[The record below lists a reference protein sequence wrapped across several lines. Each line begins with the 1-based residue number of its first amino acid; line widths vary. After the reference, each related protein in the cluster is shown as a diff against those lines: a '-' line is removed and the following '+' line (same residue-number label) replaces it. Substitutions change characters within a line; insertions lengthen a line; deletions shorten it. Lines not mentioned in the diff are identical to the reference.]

1 MPLAYSIIVPAYNEA
16 AELPST
22 LSSIRAA
29 MEAVSHEGECIVVDN
44 NSTDSTSTVAQKHG
58 ADLVVQEPINQIAR
72 ARNAGAT
79 RASGRFLIFIDAD
92 TRIQPQLLGDAL
104 HRLEQTSCVGG
115 GSVIKFESEVGVIGR
130 IGIGAWEH
138 ISKFA
143 RIAAGSFIFC
153 RREAFEAV
161 GGYDESLYASEE
173 VRFSRLI
180 KKWGKS
186 NGLGFVILDSAPA
199 LTSARKLNWYSGPQI
214 FGWIVLMILMP
225 IAVRSRKLCSFWYD
239 RPKEV

>member
-44 NSTDSTSTVAQKHG
+44 NSTDSTSTVAQAHG

-72 ARNAGAT
+72 ARNAGAAK
-79 RASGRFLIFIDAD
+79 ASGRFLIFIDAD
-92 TRIQPQLLGDAL
+92 TRIQPQLLADAL
-104 HRLEQTSCVGG
+104 HRLEQTPCVGG

-186 NGLGFVILDSAPA
+186 NGLGFVILDKAPA
-199 LTSARKLNWYSGPQI
+199 LTPARKLNWYSGPQI
-214 FGWIVLMILMP
+214 LGWIALMILMP
-225 IAVRSRKLCSFWYD
+225 VAVRSRKLCSFWYD

>member
-29 MEAVSHEGECIVVDN
+29 MEAVSLEGECIVVDN
-44 NSTDSTSTVAQKHG
+44 NSTDSTSTVAQAHG

-79 RASGRFLIFIDAD
+79 KASGRFLIFIDAD
-92 TRIQPQLLGDAL
+92 TRIQPQLLADAL
-104 HRLEQTSCVGG
+104 HRLEQTPCAGG
-115 GSVIKFESEVGVIGR
+115 GSVIKFEGEVSVIGR

-161 GGYDESLYASEE
+161 
-173 VRFSRLI
+173 
-180 KKWGKS
+180 
-186 NGLGFVILDSAPA
+186 
-199 LTSARKLNWYSGPQI
+199 
-214 FGWIVLMILMP
+214 
-225 IAVRSRKLCSFWYD
+225 
-239 RPKEV
+239 